1 MNQNIQLVSAILF
14 LNPNGISL
22 AEIATISQISDQE
35 ITKILEILKPK
46 YKNLGLEIVNQDNK
60 YLLLVS
66 RVITSKNDKLLNSK
80 EQLSSSAL
88 EVLSIIAYKQPI
100 PRSEIEEIR
109 GIGSEQS
116 IRGLLERELIEEVRS
131 KKDGIVHVKYV
142 TTVFFLK
149 QLGIGS
155 LDYLPEKK

>member
-1 MNQNIQLVSAILF
+1 MNQDIQLVSAILF

-22 AEIATISQISDQE
+22 TEIATISQISDQD
-35 ITKILEILKPK
+35 ITKIMENLKPK

-100 PRSEIEEIR
+100 SRSEIEEIR

-155 LDYLPEKK
+155 LDDLPEKK

>member
-100 PRSEIEEIR
+100 SRSEIEEIR
-109 GIGSEQS
+109 SIGSEQS

>member
-100 PRSEIEEIR
+100 SRSEIEEIR